1 MRMRDYEMVIGLEVH
16 CELQT
21 ETKIFCACSTKF
33 GGAPNTHVCE
43 VCSGMP
49 GTLPTLNKKVVE
61 FAVKAGLALNCDI
74 TRKNK
79 FDRKNYFYP
88 DLPKAYQISQL
99 YYPICRNGHVDI
111 KTSEGIKSIG
121 IHEIHMEEDAGKL
134 VHDPVTGM
142 TMVDFNRCGVP
153 LLEIVSEPD
162 FRSAE
167 EVIAYLTKLRD
178 TMQYLGVSDCKMQ
191 EGSMRADVNLSV
203 RPRGQAE
210 FGTRTEMKNI
220 ASFKAIERAIE
231 YEMERQIDLIEEGGK
246 VVQET
251 RRWDDEK
258 EYTYAMRSKENAQD
272 YKYFPDPDLM
282 PLEISDEYIENI
294 RAELPEFADAKR
306 ERYVSQLGLPEYDAE
321 IITGAT
327 SLVDVFETAAEMT
340 GKPKDVSNW
349 IMTDLLKLCKDS
361 HVLVEDMKFDGR
373 KLGEIINLVNEGKV
387 NRKTGRQVLEKAF
400 AEDIDPAEYIEKN
413 GLAQVSDAS
422 AIEPEIKKVLDENTK
437 AVTEYLAGSE
447 KNFQFLVGQSM
458 RALRGKADP
467 QAVREVL
474 ARLLDEMR

>member
-1 MRMRDYEMVIGLEVH
+1 MRDYEMVIGLEVH
-16 CELQT
+16 CELAT
-21 ETKIFCACSTKF
+21 ESKIFCGCSAKF
-33 GGAPNTHVCE
+33 GGEPNTHVCE

-49 GTLPTLNKKVVE
+49 GTLPTLNRKVVNY
-61 FAVKAGLALNCDI
+61 AVRAGLALNCEI

-111 KTSEGIKSIG
+111 RTANGGRTIG

-167 EVIAYLTKLRD
+167 EVIAYLTKLKD

-191 EGSMRADVNLSV
+191 EGSMRCDVNLSV
-203 RPRGQAE
+203 RPEGQKE

-220 ASFKAIERAIE
+220 ASLRAIERAIE
-231 YEMERQIDLIEEGGK
+231 YERERQIDVIEEGGSIT
-246 VVQET
+246 QET
-251 RRWDDEK
+251 RRWDDDK
-258 EYTYAMRSKENAQD
+258 EYTYCMRSKENAQD

-282 PLEISDEYIENI
+282 PVEISDEYLEEV
-294 RAELPEFADAKR
+294 RASLPEFADAKR
-306 ERYVSQLGLPEYDAE
+306 ERYVREFGLPEYDAD

-327 SLVDVFETAAEMT
+327 SLVKIFEKATAVT
-340 GKPKDVSNW
+340 NQPKDVSNW
-349 IMTDLLKLCKDS
+349 LMTDLLKLCKDEGTAA
-361 HVLVEDMKFDGR
+361 EDMTFDGGR
-373 KLGEIINLVNEGKV
+373 LGTIINMVNAGKI
-387 NRKTGRQVLEKAF
+387 NRKTGREVL
-400 AEDIDPAEYIEKN
+400 AEIYSNGGDPEEYVKSHN
-413 GLAQVSDAS
+413 LAQVSDSS
-422 AIEPEIKKVLDENTK
+422 AIEPVIENVLAANGK
-437 AVTEYLAGSE
+437 AVSEYLAGSE

-458 RALRGKADP
+458 KALRGKADP
-467 QAVREVL
+467 QAVRAALEK
-474 ARLLDEMR
+474 LLGKMK

>member
-1 MRMRDYEMVIGLEVH
+1 MVIGLEVH
-16 CELQT
+16 CELST
-21 ETKIFCACSTKF
+21 ESKIFCGCSTKF

-49 GTLPTLNKKVVE
+49 GTLPQLNTKVVE
-61 FAVKAGLALNCDI
+61 YAVKAGLALNCEI

-99 YYPICRNGHVDI
+99 YFPICRNGHVDI
-111 KTSEGIKSIG
+111 KTSAGTKSIG

-167 EVIAYLTKLRD
+167 EVIAYLSKLRD

-203 RPRGQAE
+203 RPRGQKE

-231 YEMERQIDLIEEGGK
+231 YERERQIDLIEEGNE

-272 YKYFPDPDLM
+272 YKYYPDPDLM
-282 PLEISDEYIENI
+282 PIEISDEYLNEIK
-294 RAELPEFADAKR
+294 AGLPEFADQKKA
-306 ERYVSQLGLPEYDAE
+306 RYVEELGLPEYDAD
-321 IITGAT
+321 IITA
-327 SLVDVFETAAEMT
+327 SPALVKVFETACEVT
-340 GKPKDVSNW
+340 DSPKEVSNW
-349 IMTDLLKLCKDS
+349 LMTDLLKLCKDAG
-361 HVLVEDMKFDGR
+361 VAADDMKFDG
-373 KLGEIINLVNEGKV
+373 KSLGVIIKMVQDGKI
-387 NRKTGRQVLEKAF
+387 NRKSGRKVLEEVF
-400 AEDIDPAEYIEKN
+400 MNGVDPESYVKEN

-422 AIEPEIKKVLDENTK
+422 AIEPVIKEVLDANPGP
-437 AVTEYLAGSE
+437 VSEYLAGKE

-458 RALRGKADP
+458 RALKGKADP
-467 QAVREVL
+467 QAVRTTLEK
-474 ARLLDEMR
+474 LLGEMK